1 MSSFFFMLLLS
12 GFVVTITIIL
22 LHFTV
27 YFFLAEKQNNYGIID
42 IGWGLGFVWVAWALI
57 LVRTQLLGVSSN
69 VLSFMTVMLT
79 TIWGVRLSWHIRAR
93 NHGKPEDFRY
103 VNMRANIQPPFRK
116 LKGYVKIFLVQAL
129 FMLLVSLVLIQNI
142 MLGGDIIERWMQI
155 PLYVGI
161 ALWLIGFYFQ
171 AVGDAQLKRFKED
184 PTNKG
189 KLIQTGLWALT
200 RHPNYAGEVFMWWG
214 IAIMG
219 IGNGFVQSMPW
230 LPIMGVL
237 SAFVVTALLRFISG
251 VPLLERKM
259 KNHPDFAEYA
269 KKTSIFFPWFPKK

>member
-1 MSSFFFMLLLS
+1 
-12 GFVVTITIIL
+12 
-22 LHFTV
+22 
-27 YFFLAEKQNNYGIID
+27 
-42 IGWGLGFVWVAWALI
+42 
-57 LVRTQLLGVSSN
+57 
-69 VLSFMTVMLT
+69 
-79 TIWGVRLSWHIRAR
+79 
-93 NHGKPEDFRY
+93 
-103 VNMRANIQPPFRK
+103 
-116 LKGYVKIFLVQAL
+116 
-129 FMLLVSLVLIQNI
+129 MLLVSLVLIQNI
-142 MLGGDIIERWMQI
+142 MLGGNMVEPWMQI

-161 ALWLIGFYFQ
+161 ALWLVGFYFQ
-171 AVGDAQLKRFKED
+171 AVGDAQLKRFKEN

-230 LPIMGVL
+230 LPIMGVF